1 MAGRGRG
8 PVLVSVL
15 SPDPIMMTWRGF
27 GWGVVVAI
35 AVAISWL
42 WPRIERAPTDFDIA
56 VTYLNDRQPEL
67 ALLFFPEPPWRGV
80 AAYRAGRYAQALR
93 EFGADETVL
102 SLYNL
107 GNSYAH
113 LRDWPNAMATY
124 ERVLRFDPDHADAR
138 YNLALVRKLFEP
150 DQAFEE
156 PEKLP
161 EQKPPEMEEH
171 QVTEPQEE
179 GERNRSQ
186 AAEARQSDTAGNTND
201 VDEAIDSQWA
211 KRPKPSETTG
221 EVGIAAA
228 IGQTSEDRGQKH
240 QRMVGTVDL
249 KPRNSTRPPAVL
261 LRRIHDDPEK
271 VLRARMLSVYES
283 RIAGIAE

>member
-1 MAGRGRG
+1 
-8 PVLVSVL
+8 
-15 SPDPIMMTWRGF
+15 MTWREF
-27 GWGVVVAI
+27 GWGVVLAI

-56 VTYLNDRQPEL
+56 VTYLNDRQPDL

-93 EFGADETVL
+93 EFSADETVL

-113 LRDWPNAMATY
+113 LRDWPNTIATY

-138 YNLALVRKLFEP
+138 YNLALVQKLFEP

-156 PEKLP
+156 PAKRP
-161 EQKPPEMEEH
+161 EQKPPEIEEH
-171 QVTEPQEE
+171 QTTEPLD
-179 GERNRSQ
+179 GVKNRAQ
-186 AAEARQSDTAGNTND
+186 AAESRQNDSAGNTND
-201 VDEAIDSQWA
+201 TDEVIDSQSA
-211 KRPKPSETTG
+211 ERPKPSETTG

-228 IGQTSEDRGQKH
+228 IGQTSEERRRNN

-283 RIAGIAE
+283 RIAGTAE